1 MLQAKIINGAE
12 QACHWTSGDLGVDRV
27 QADSQTLAH
36 AASPATEPHFH
47 GTGMMMASAREDL
60 LDPSARDAGPAFFG
74 DLSVNL
80 IGLRF

>member
-1 MLQAKIINGAE
+1 MLQAKIINSAE
-12 QACHWTSGDLGVDRV
+12 QACHWTSRDLGVHPV

-36 AASPATEPHFH
+36 AASPATDPHFH

-60 LDPSARDAGPAFFG
+60 LDPLAGDAGPAFFG